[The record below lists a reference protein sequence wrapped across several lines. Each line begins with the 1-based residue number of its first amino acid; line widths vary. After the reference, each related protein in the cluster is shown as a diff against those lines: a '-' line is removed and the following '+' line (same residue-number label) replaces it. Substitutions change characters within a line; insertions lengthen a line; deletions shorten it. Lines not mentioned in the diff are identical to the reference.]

1 MTVDPSARA
10 IIDPPMG
17 TRAGV
22 GDWGLLAVAA
32 GLAGLLVI
40 SSLSSFVGAHELS
53 ETLVRGEGEMIYNA
67 IRSALPD
74 DRASDDDLASIL
86 EAEGARGLRYVAI
99 LGRDGRVIAGA
110 GSPAAEPLR
119 EPEAG
124 DHGVVRWLED
134 NLRGERASVRFERL
148 MGPPQGVSAP
158 RPPLGARP
166 RMPPPRV
173 VIEVEPQLARA
184 SFQRAFRDLLISLAV
199 ALAWIVASGIFY
211 RLRRRAR
218 KAEADL
224 SERRHLAALGEMS
237 AVIAHE
243 IRNPLA
249 SLKGHAQLLEE
260 QLADNERRQAK
271 ARRIVNE
278 AVRLEE
284 LTKSL
289 LDFVRAGNLKE
300 GDSDP
305 RGLAIR
311 AAEMVDAARVNVDA
325 GGAPPGWPL
334 DAMRMEQ
341 VLVNLLR
348 NGLQA
353 SPAGASVDLRVA
365 AEDGGLVFEIAD
377 RGKGIPE
384 EMRERLFDPFV
395 TGRTQGTGLGLA
407 VVHRVTERHGGDV
420 RVCDRPGGGTIFR
433 VWLPQKRPR
442 SLANGEQ

>member
-1 MTVDPSARA
+1 
-10 IIDPPMG
+10 
-17 TRAGV
+17 
-22 GDWGLLAVAA
+22 
-32 GLAGLLVI
+32 
-40 SSLSSFVGAHELS
+40 
-53 ETLVRGEGEMIYNA
+53 
-67 IRSALPD
+67 
-74 DRASDDDLASIL
+74 
-86 EAEGARGLRYVAI
+86 
-99 LGRDGRVIAGA
+99 
-110 GSPAAEPLR
+110 
-119 EPEAG
+119 
-124 DHGVVRWLED
+124 
-134 NLRGERASVRFERL
+134 
-148 MGPPQGVSAP
+148 
-158 RPPLGARP
+158 
-166 RMPPPRV
+166 MPPPRV

-218 KAEADL
+218 KAEGDL

-300 GDSDP
+300 GESDP

>member
-1 MTVDPSARA
+1 
-10 IIDPPMG
+10 
-17 TRAGV
+17 
-22 GDWGLLAVAA
+22 
-32 GLAGLLVI
+32 
-40 SSLSSFVGAHELS
+40 
-53 ETLVRGEGEMIYNA
+53 
-67 IRSALPD
+67 
-74 DRASDDDLASIL
+74 
-86 EAEGARGLRYVAI
+86 
-99 LGRDGRVIAGA
+99 
-110 GSPAAEPLR
+110 
-119 EPEAG
+119 
-124 DHGVVRWLED
+124 
-134 NLRGERASVRFERL
+134 
-148 MGPPQGVSAP
+148 
-158 RPPLGARP
+158 
-166 RMPPPRV
+166 MPPPRV

-300 GDSDP
+300 GESDP

>member
-1 MTVDPSARA
+1 MSVDPSSSA

-17 TRAGV
+17 TRAGA

-40 SSLSSFVGAHELS
+40 SSVSSFVGAHELS

-67 IRSALPD
+67 IRSGLPGRRSND
-74 DRASDDDLASIL
+74 ADLATVL
-86 EAEGARGLRYVAI
+86 EAERERGLRYVAI
-99 LGRDGRVIAGA
+99 LGREGRVVAAA
-110 GSPAAEPLR
+110 GSPAASPLS

-124 DHGVVRWLED
+124 ENGVLRWLGD
-134 NLRGERASVRFERL
+134 NLRGERAAVRLERL
-148 MGPPQGVSAP
+148 MGPPQGAE
-158 RPPLGARP
+158 RRLHPPGGGPA
-166 RMPPPRV
+166 MPPRV
-173 VIEVEPQLARA
+173 VIEIEPQLARA
-184 SFQRAFRDLLISLAV
+184 SFQRAFRDLLISLTV
-199 ALAWIVASGIFY
+199 ALAWLVASGIFY

-218 KAEADL
+218 KAEL
-224 SERRHLAALGEMS
+224 GLTERRHLAALGEMS

-260 QLADNERRQAK
+260 QLADNERRRGK

-289 LDFVRAGNLKE
+289 LDFVRAGALKE
-300 GDSDP
+300 GEADP

-311 AAEMVDAARVNVDA
+311 AAEMVDAARVTVDA
-325 GGAPPGWPL
+325 VDAPRGWPL

-353 SPAGASVDLRVA
+353 SPASASVDLRVA
-365 AEDGGLVFEIAD
+365 AEEGGLVFEVAD

-407 VVHRVTERHGGDV
+407 VVHRVTERHGGNV
-420 RVCDRPGGGTIFR
+420 RVRDRDGGGTIFR
-433 VWLPQKRPR
+433 VWLPQRR
-442 SLANGEQ
+442 SRSSSKGES

>member
-1 MTVDPSARA
+1 MTVDPGSSA

-17 TRAGV
+17 TRAGA

-40 SSLSSFVGAHELS
+40 SSVSSFVGAHDLS

-67 IRSALPD
+67 IRSALPGK
-74 DRASDDDLASIL
+74 RTSDDDLGQIL
-86 EAEGARGLRYVAI
+86 EAERARGLRYVAI

-134 NLRGERASVRFERL
+134 NLRGERASVRFERI
-148 MGPPQGVSAP
+148 MGPPQDVSAP
-158 RPPLGARP
+158 RPSHVERP
-166 RMPPPRV
+166 PMPPRV
-173 VIEVEPQLARA
+173 VIELEPQLARA

-199 ALAWIVASGIFY
+199 ALAWLIASGIFY

-218 KAEADL
+218 KAETDL

-300 GDSDP
+300 GESDP
-305 RGLAIR
+305 RGLAVR
-311 AAEMVDAARVNVDA
+311 AAEMVDAARVKVDA
-325 GGAPPGWPL
+325 GGAPTGWPL
-334 DAMRMEQ
+334 DVMRMEQ

-365 AEDGGLVFEIAD
+365 AEDGGLVFEVAD

-420 RVCDRPGGGTIFR
+420 RVRDRAGGGTIFR

>member
-1 MTVDPSARA
+1 MDPSSSA

-17 TRAGV
+17 TRAGA

-67 IRSALPD
+67 IRSGLPGK
-74 DRASDDDLASIL
+74 RSSDEDLETIL
-86 EAEGARGLRYVAI
+86 ETERSRGLHYVAI
-99 LGRDGRVIAGA
+99 LGREGRVIAAA
-110 GSPAAEPLR
+110 GSPAAEPLS

-124 DHGVVRWLED
+124 SHGVLQWVGD
-134 NLRGERASVRFERL
+134 NLRGERPAVRIERL
-148 MGPPQGVSAP
+148 MGPPEGASSPP
-158 RPPLGARP
+158 RGPGARP
-166 RMPPPRV
+166 AIPPRV
-173 VIEVEPQLARA
+173 VIEVEPQLATA

-199 ALAWIVASGIFY
+199 ALAWLVASGIFY

-218 KAEADL
+218 KAEMGL

-260 QLADNERRQAK
+260 QLADNERRRGK

-300 GDSDP
+300 GEADP

-311 AAEMVDAARVNVDA
+311 AAEMVDAGRVHVDA
-325 GGAPPGWPL
+325 SRAPRGWPL

-353 SPAGASVDLRVA
+353 SPADASVDLRVA
-365 AEDGGLVFEIAD
+365 PEDGGLVFEIAD

-407 VVHRVTERHGGDV
+407 VVHRVTERHGGNV
-420 RVCDRPGGGTIFR
+420 RVRDRSGGGTIFR

-442 SLANGEQ
+442 SASNGDK